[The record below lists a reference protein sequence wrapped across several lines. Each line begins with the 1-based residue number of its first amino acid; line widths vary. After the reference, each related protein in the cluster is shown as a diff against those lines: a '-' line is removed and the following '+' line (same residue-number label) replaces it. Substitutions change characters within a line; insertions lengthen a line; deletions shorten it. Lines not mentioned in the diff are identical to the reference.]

1 MVQTDAICNAA
12 FGRNAELAAEIGR
25 STGAPGDARLKGKA
39 VSTSAAVAVAA
50 LVPLYSALLFRVA
63 HAVLRSRADA
73 EDVVQETFVR
83 VLRRAGDLADVRE
96 MRVWL
101 VRIAWNLALDRRR
114 RLRPD
119 QMDQQ
124 FAEALAT
131 REAPAD
137 ERLAQSEEYA
147 RVLREMDRLPKA
159 ERQALV
165 LSAVEEM
172 SAAEMAA
179 VLQRSESA
187 ARALVFRARTRLKER
202 LGGAQ

>member
-1 MVQTDAICNAA
+1 MVRSDAICNAA
-12 FGRNAELAAEIGR
+12 FRRDAEAATEASRIPV
-25 STGAPGDARLKGKA
+25 APVGARLNAG
-39 VSTSAAVAVAA
+39 AADAVAA
-50 LVPLYSALLFRVA
+50 LVPQYSALLFRVA

-83 VLRRAGDLADVRE
+83 VLRRTGDLADVRQ

-101 VRIAWNLALDRRR
+101 VRITWNLALDRRR

-137 ERLAQSEEYA
+137 VRLAQSEEYL
-147 RVLREMDRLPKA
+147 RVLREMDRLPQA
-159 ERQALV
+159 ERHALV

-179 VLQRSESA
+179 VLGRSESA
-187 ARALVFRARTRLKER
+187 ARALAFRARTRLKER
-202 LGGAQ
+202 LGGTR